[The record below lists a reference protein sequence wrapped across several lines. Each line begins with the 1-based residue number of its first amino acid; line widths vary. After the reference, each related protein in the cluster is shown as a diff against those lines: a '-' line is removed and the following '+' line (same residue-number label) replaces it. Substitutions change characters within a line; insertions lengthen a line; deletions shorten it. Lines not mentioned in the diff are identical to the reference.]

1 MKKTNKSIG
10 LGDTI
15 EKFTHAT
22 GLDKAAKAIA
32 KLVGEEDCGCER
44 RKDKLNDLVP
54 YNKKD
59 KQDKDDK

>member
-1 MKKTNKSIG
+1 MPNKEKSKG

-15 EKFTHAT
+15 SKFTHAT

-44 RKDKLNDLVP
+44 RREKLNDLVP
-54 YNKKD
+54 YKKED
-59 KQDKDDK
+59 KKK